1 MKKILLIEDSNE
13 INDLLNTVLS
23 EYYEITSAYSGTEG
37 LLHFKNTT
45 FDLVILDIMLPG
57 KPGDEVLKEI
67 REISQVPII
76 MLTAITN
83 KDSVTNLLLNGA
95 DDYITKPFDINEL
108 KARIIVQLRKN
119 TVASTMNKLT
129 YKNINLY
136 PDTFEIGNDAET
148 TTLKKKEFEI
158 LLLLISNPKKI
169 FTKESL
175 YEEIWNE
182 VYYGDENTINVHI
195 SNLRKNIQKLDPK
208 ETYIETVWGTGYRW
222 GAS

>member
-1 MKKILLIEDSNE
+1 
-13 INDLLNTVLS
+13 
-23 EYYEITSAYSGTEG
+23 
-37 LLHFKNTT
+37 
-45 FDLVILDIMLPG
+45 MLPG

-83 KDSVTNLLLNGA
+83 KDSVTDLLLNGA

-108 KARIIVQLRKN
+108 KARIVVQLRKN
-119 TVASTMNKLT
+119 ITASTTDKLI

-136 PDTFEIGNDAET
+136 PDTFEIGNDTET

-195 SNLRKNIQKLDPK
+195 SNLRKKIQKLDPK
-208 ETYIETVWGTGYRW
+208 ETYIETSLGNRDKVRLGII
-222 GAS
+222 

>member
-13 INDLLNTVLS
+13 INKLLNTVLS
-23 EYYEITSAYSGTEG
+23 EQYEITSAYSGTEG
-37 LLHFKNTT
+37 LLHFKNNS
-45 FDLVILDIMLPG
+45 FDLIILDVMLPG
-57 KPGDEVLKEI
+57 KSGDQVLKEI

-83 KDSVTNLLLNGA
+83 KDSVTDLLLNGA

-108 KARIIVQLRKN
+108 KARIVVQLRKN
-119 TVASTMNKLT
+119 TPALTTDKLT
-129 YKNINLY
+129 YKNLNLY
-136 PDTFEIGNDAET
+136 TDTFEIGNNTNIIA
-148 TTLKKKEFEI
+148 LKKKEFEI

-175 YEEIWNE
+175 YEAIWNE

-195 SNLRKNIQKLDPK
+195 SNLRKKIQKLDPK
-208 ETYIETVWGTGYRW
+208 ETYIETVWGIGIKL
-222 GAS
+222 G